1 MQTPRLAYF
10 DYLYAVIIIMATIGN
25 ISALLSSV
33 HLPEDALTALHF
45 PARSIILEEGKI
57 ADKL

>member
-1 MQTPRLAYF
+1 
-10 DYLYAVIIIMATIGN
+10 MATIGN